1 MNKPLVAYLI
11 GKLKNF
17 VPTNVIK
24 YINHAIMVNDVLI
37 IKLFVKIDWIAK
49 PEIKAKDKNSSPIPS
64 ILKTSL

>member
-17 VPTNVIK
+17 VPISVIK

-37 IKLFVKIDWIAK
+37 IKLFVKID
-49 PEIKAKDKNSSPIPS
+49 
-64 ILKTSL
+64 

>member
-17 VPTNVIK
+17 VPINVIK
-24 YINHAIMVNDVLI
+24 YINHAIMVNEDLI

-49 PEIKAKDKNSSPIPS
+49 PDINAKDKNNNPTPN